1 MSQEALRLLTGELS
15 YALVEL
21 SSITLQTVFILIG
34 AFEAF
39 LSTLVIALQQ
49 FELGFVRIQ

>member
-1 MSQEALRLLTGELS
+1 MSQEALRLLTGEFS
-15 YALVEL
+15 NALVEL

-39 LSTLVIALQQ
+39 LSTLIIALQQ
-49 FELGFVRIQ
+49 FELGFV